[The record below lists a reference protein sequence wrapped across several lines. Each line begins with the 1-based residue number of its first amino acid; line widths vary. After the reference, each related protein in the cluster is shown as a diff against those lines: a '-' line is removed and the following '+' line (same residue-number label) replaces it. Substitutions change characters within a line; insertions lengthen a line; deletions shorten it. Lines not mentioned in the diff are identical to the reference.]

1 MANGKHLTLNERF
14 RIENCMEQHMSFKT
28 IGIELDKDCTTIS
41 KEIRNHIIYKKSG
54 AFGRSYNACIHRTT
68 CDFRNLCSNCTAPR
82 KHSFCRF
89 CKNCN
94 THCPDFKQEFCPKHL
109 KSPYVCNGCE
119 RLRSC
124 TLEKH
129 FYRAAFADTEYRDTL
144 SESRSGI
151 SFTEAEINHLDSFI
165 SPLIMMGQSL
175 NHICAN
181 NRDSIM
187 TSERT
192 IYRLLDYNLFSAR
205 NIDLPRKVRYRSRKS
220 KKNYKVDKTC
230 RLGRTYDDFESY
242 MKEHPDLPVTQMDSV
257 EGTKGGK
264 VLLTIHF
271 VKAELMLSF
280 LRDSNDSQSVID
292 VFDKVSTGT
301 SGHNAAY
308 PRQKLLPF

>member
-129 FYRAAFADTEYRDTL
+129 FYRATFADTEYRDTL

-192 IYRLLDYNLFSAR
+192 NV
-205 NIDLPRKVRYRSRKS
+205 P
-220 KKNYKVDKTC
+220 
-230 RLGRTYDDFESY
+230 
-242 MKEHPDLPVTQMDSV
+242 
-257 EGTKGGK
+257 
-264 VLLTIHF
+264 
-271 VKAELMLSF
+271 
-280 LRDSNDSQSVID
+280 
-292 VFDKVSTGT
+292 STGCLIIT
-301 SGHNAAY
+301 FFPLETLTFREKSGIEAES
-308 PRQKLLPF
+308 QKRTTK